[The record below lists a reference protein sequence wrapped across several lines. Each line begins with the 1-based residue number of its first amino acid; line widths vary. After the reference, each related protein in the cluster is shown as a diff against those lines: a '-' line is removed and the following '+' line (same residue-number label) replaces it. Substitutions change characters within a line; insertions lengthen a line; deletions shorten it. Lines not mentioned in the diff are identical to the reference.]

1 MIDQA
6 HLAQF
11 VAESMDE
18 LDKMFE
24 GEAEIGDFMLI
35 TEVRHPTREGED
47 PDDEEGMTTTVLYQ
61 SSNLRRHV
69 QIGLLEASL
78 VAAKGNT

>member
-18 LDKMFE
+18 LDKLFD
-24 GEAEIGDFMLI
+24 GEAELGDFMLI
-35 TEVRHPTREGED
+35 TEIRHPTREGED
-47 PDDEEGMTTTVLYQ
+47 SDDEGKTTTVLYQ
-61 SSNLRRHV
+61 SSDLRRHV

-78 VAAKGNT
+78 VAAKGES